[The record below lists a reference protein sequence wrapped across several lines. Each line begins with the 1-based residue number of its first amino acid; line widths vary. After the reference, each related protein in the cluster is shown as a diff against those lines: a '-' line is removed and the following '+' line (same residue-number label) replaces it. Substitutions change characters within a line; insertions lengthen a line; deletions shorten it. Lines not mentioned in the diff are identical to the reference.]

1 MPAPR
6 PAQGRDVPAE
16 LRAEVEQIARRAAAA
31 GRPLDPMP
39 ALELATRPRHGS
51 RVFLGPPDGSQLPRV
66 RLGLDLLDVDPADR
80 AWAIAHELAHVLR
93 RQEGIRLE
101 FTGRRV
107 TAGALLGV
115 LAVAAVLTAGYG
127 ALFGSG
133 RYVALLLTLGLVGAT
148 GMWLVLVALIRQEET
163 ETDATA
169 TDVFGEVLTPAGV
182 ERIQRNE
189 GRLSRYVPTVLRTH
203 PHPAARRR
211 AGLATTPAGSHPA
224 PTPPP
229 FRH

>member
-1 MPAPR
+1 MPARR
-6 PAQGRDVPAE
+6 PARGRDVPAE
-16 LRAEVEQIARRAAAA
+16 LRAEVEQIARHAAAA

-39 ALELATRPRHGS
+39 ALELATHPRHSS
-51 RVFLGPPDGSQLPRV
+51 RVLRPADGSQLPRL
-66 RLGLDLLDVDPADR
+66 RLGLDLLEVDPADR

-93 RQEGIRLE
+93 RQEGIWLE
-101 FTGRRV
+101 FTRRRV
-107 TAGALLGV
+107 TVGALLGA

-127 ALFGSG
+127 LLFGSG
-133 RYVALLLTLGLVGAT
+133 RYVALLLNLALVGAA
-148 GMWLVLVALIRQEET
+148 GMWLVFVALIRREEA

-169 TDVFGEVLTPAGV
+169 AAVFGEVLTPAGV
-182 ERIQRNE
+182 ERIHRNE

-211 AGLATTPAGSHPA
+211 AGLATTSAGSHPA